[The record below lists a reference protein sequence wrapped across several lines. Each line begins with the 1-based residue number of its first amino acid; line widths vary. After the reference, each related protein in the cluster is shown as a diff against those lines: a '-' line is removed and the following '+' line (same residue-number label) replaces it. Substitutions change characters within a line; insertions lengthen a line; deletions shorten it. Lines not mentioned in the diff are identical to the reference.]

1 MASTSSESTTIS
13 REGLRLLLLH
23 EHRLGSSARKAADR
37 INQSMGPGTVSHM
50 TATRW
55 FDRFKHGDYDLEDKQ
70 HPGRPPVFDLD
81 VLKAAVEEDPRQSSW
96 CLAERLGHSQ
106 TTVLRHLHDLGY
118 VWKMPV
124 WIPHELS
131 ATQLQMR
138 SDIAVSL
145 LSFKRTTT
153 WLGNLVTGDE
163 KWTLYV
169 NYHHGRQWLKPGD
182 SGDPTPKSDLH
193 PKKVLLCV
201 WWCAT
206 GVIHWELLPSNTT
219 VTADLYCRQLDTVA
233 AKLTGKMDRVFFLH
247 DNARPHVAKL
257 TRQKIQDLGWTTLPH
272 PPYSP
277 DMAPTDYHLFRSLSH
292 SLDGRQFKDDDD
304 LKSGLQTFFDQK
316 SPDFYKQGI
325 YDLPIRWQYIVDHN
339 GTYFV
344 D

>member
-163 KWTLYV
+163 KWIAYSTT
-169 NYHHGRQWLKPGD
+169 RRRPQWVDKGEEPEAVPKPD
-182 SGDPTPKSDLH
+182 FH
-193 PKKVLLCV
+193 VKKVMLSV
-201 WWCAT
+201 WWFKE
-206 GVIHWELLPSNTT
+206 GVEYWELLP
-219 VTADLYCRQLDTVA
+219 
-233 AKLTGKMDRVFFLH
+233 H
-247 DNARPHVAKL
+247 
-257 TRQKIQDLGWTTLPH
+257 
-272 PPYSP
+272 
-277 DMAPTDYHLFRSLSH
+277 
-292 SLDGRQFKDDDD
+292 
-304 LKSGLQTFFDQK
+304 
-316 SPDFYKQGI
+316 
-325 YDLPIRWQYIVDHN
+325 
-339 GTYFV
+339 
-344 D
+344 